1 MKKVAIIIGLVLLF
15 LILCQTLIMT
25 AGLINQPSTVLF
37 NIGLGLF
44 GIQIFAIIVL
54 VNETYSLIVKWSQKT
69 ETTVE
74 KLPED
79 FLSEES
85 KTKIIDTITDNGDYV
100 KPVKKKK
107 KKKN

>member
-1 MKKVAIIIGLVLLF
+1 MKKVGIIIGLVFLF
-15 LILCQTLIMT
+15 LIVCQALVLS
-25 AGLINQPSTVLF
+25 AKLINEPSTLLF
-37 NIGLGLF
+37 NTGLLLF
-44 GIQIFAIIVL
+44 GIQIFSIIVL
-54 VNETYSLIVKWSQKT
+54 VNETYKLIVKWSQKT